1 MNPHLSGAIVEI
13 SSEWRKAAG
22 LCRRS
27 SRGTMSTSP
36 LEDVRSAI
44 DPPAGKPPAETGAA
58 LRSADAAVR
67 SVLGLAWLALAQ
79 QAHPQLGA
87 SLLAICATLS
97 LLGVAPRAIA
107 AAGTLLAA
115 GIAPATWSIAAA
127 LGLVALGLLRLR
139 MHAGGAGPWLRDV
152 RRLELRRAAALAA
165 TGFALAK
172 HRSGDA
178 AAITRAGD
186 LYEREGRARTA
197 LAAIGAKPAV
207 ALAPVRRAAQSA
219 GRALAGWPGLL
230 GRIEAAA
237 SRWSVDD

>member
-1 MNPHLSGAIVEI
+1 
-13 SSEWRKAAG
+13 
-22 LCRRS
+22 
-27 SRGTMSTSP
+27 MSTNP

-44 DPPAGKPPAETGAA
+44 DPPAGRPPAETGAA

-79 QAHPQLGA
+79 HAHPQLGA
-87 SLLAICATLS
+87 NLLAISATLS
-97 LLGVAPRAIA
+97 LLGVAPRAVA
-107 AAGTLLAA
+107 AAGTLLVAA
-115 GIAPATWSIAAA
+115 IAPASWSSGAA
-127 LGLVALGLLRLR
+127 LGLVALGLLRLH

-178 AAITRAGD
+178 ASLARAGD

-197 LAAIGAKPAV
+197 LAAIGAHPSA
-207 ALAPVRRAAQSA
+207 ALPPVRGAAQSA

-230 GRIEAAA
+230 GRIEAAT
-237 SRWSVDD
+237 SRWSE